1 MRKIGIYLLLITLFT
16 SCKDEFTI
24 SINPKKISKKEV
36 RTVIKTNFPENTIF
50 SITVERLFKR
60 KNSLKVYSG
69 THFFSRELPVKN
81 GKIEFYFEV
90 NDNKWIMEDNE
101 DREFEKNINSSKNY
115 LTEIDY
121 ESIKDS
127 LEISV
132 FYNPVFEQNENVKK
146 IIGENGK
153 NLNGKGTIEL
163 EEEKIFR
170 VSKKIYW
177 KFEK

>member
-1 MRKIGIYLLLITLFT
+1 MRKIGIYLLMFSLLT
-16 SCKDEFTI
+16 SCKEDFTI
-24 SINPKKISKKEV
+24 NINPKKISEKKI
-36 RTVIKTNFPENTIF
+36 RTVIKANFPENTIF
-50 SITVERLFKR
+50 SITAERLYKR
-60 KNSLKVYSG
+60 KNNSNIYGG
-69 THFFSRELPVKN
+69 THFFSREFPVKN
-81 GKIEFYFEV
+81 GIIEFSFEV
-90 NDNKWIMEDNE
+90 NDSQWIKYYNEYRESEKKINPSNKE
-101 DREFEKNINSSKNY
+101 

-132 FYNPVFEQNENVKK
+132 FYNPVFERSENVKK
-146 IIGENGK
+146 IVGENGM

-163 EEEKIFR
+163 ENEKTFR